1 MFFFFYTLRD
11 VYFSFTTADT
21 STWECRL
28 VGWFSWYLRVN
39 NWLGVQQCWGKKNVL
54 ILYIIMDGWLIMPRS
69 IYRQIENMELYMQHY
84 TKNYPSALPNRCN
97 IISPSGLAFRQL
109 KHLVQFALYDVVFVC
124 HTPVVATTVHSRW
137 RLVHPVIVDNLTTKH
152 CRAGFS
158 LPEIGCWITPEV
170 SAVSGDAAW
179 ERILGSCSPG
189 AISEAIAGGCEERVK
204 PE

>member
-1 MFFFFYTLRD
+1 MCDIGSSVSSVNRKYWTLPWKVFFFFFTRSETCVFHLQLRILQHR
-11 VYFSFTTADT
+11 S
-21 STWECRL
+21 
-28 VGWFSWYLRVN
+28 VGLSAGTCELITDSVCDN
-39 NWLGVQQCWGKKNVL
+39 PGKKNVP
-54 ILYIIMDGWLIMPRS
+54 ILYIIMDGWLIMPCS

-109 KHLVQFALYDVVFVC
+109 KQLVQSALYDVVFVC

-137 RLVHPVIVDNLTTKH
+137 RLVHPVIVDNFTTKH

-170 SAVSGDAAW
+170 SAVSGDAA
-179 ERILGSCSPG
+179 
-189 AISEAIAGGCEERVK
+189 
-204 PE
+204 